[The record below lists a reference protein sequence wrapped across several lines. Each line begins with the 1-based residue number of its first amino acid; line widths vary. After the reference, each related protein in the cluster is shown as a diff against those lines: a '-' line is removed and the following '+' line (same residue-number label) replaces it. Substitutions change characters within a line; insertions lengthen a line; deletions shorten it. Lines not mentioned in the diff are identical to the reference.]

1 MARKKRLNA
10 DAIIGNQG
18 SCALGQDETKNHR
31 GEFTRR
37 LPISDCRQ
45 KTAEKRTDTVSRIRR
60 CLFWIIL
67 ADIRN

>member
-1 MARKKRLNA
+1 MARKVRLVRMKQR
-10 DAIIGNQG
+10 IIV
-18 SCALGQDETKNHR
+18 

-45 KTAEKRTDTVSRIRR
+45 KTAGKKMDTVSRIRR